1 MGMNDFFDDIIRK
14 GEMSGSVKPQDS
26 TRGNRGAHTAD
37 PMQATS
43 FANVDKRW
51 AEGYMPNQKAQYFD
65 YYFAGQ
71 DIKVTIDGVEEDF
84 PTIPI
89 VNFAFNVQQQ
99 KTPVY
104 GLWSYTYDGVM
115 RGTRIVSGS
124 FTIATRSTGYMTN
137 LLSKAAKSRQDIVKG
152 AATGGKQLYDGQA
165 LTRDDENIA
174 KYWGKNID
182 PAVGRQGGKNMFS
195 VHPPF
200 SFVVLYG
207 LQNTSISYKH
217 WDPMGDE
224 SYVYGEPLHQDV
236 NERLVEALPNE
247 PMRYV
252 LEACELQSMQTGF
265 APDGT
270 VCAETYQFF
279 ARDLVI
285 ANTPSGGSNGPIG
298 GLHNPPA

>member
-1 MGMNDFFDDIIRK
+1 MGLNDFFDDAVRR
-14 GEMSGSVKPQDS
+14 GEVGS
-26 TRGNRGAHTAD
+26 TGGAKAIDGVRNTPGAKKID
-37 PMQATS
+37 RMEAFS
-43 FANVDKRW
+43 FTNVDKYW
-51 AEGYMPNQKAQYFD
+51 AEGYTNSQKSQYFD

-71 DIKVTIDGVEEDF
+71 DIKVTIDGVEDDF

-89 VNFAFNVQQQ
+89 VNFAFNVEQQ

-115 RGTRIVSGS
+115 RGTRIVTGT
-124 FTIATRSTGYMTN
+124 FTIATRSTGYMRN
-137 LLSKAAKSRQDIVKG
+137 LLSKAAKARQDIAKG
-152 AATGGKQLYDGQA
+152 TSDGKQLYSGAA

-174 KYWGKNID
+174 KYWGKNMD
-182 PAVGRQGGKNMFS
+182 PAVARQGGRNIFS

-224 SYVYGEPLHQDV
+224 SYMYGEPLHQDV
-236 NERLVEALPNE
+236 NERLVEAMPTE

-252 LEACELQSMQTGF
+252 LEACELQGMQTSYT
-265 APDGT
+265 PDGA

-285 ANTPSGGSNGPIG
+285 ANTPGGGTMNTAG
-298 GLHNPPA
+298 H